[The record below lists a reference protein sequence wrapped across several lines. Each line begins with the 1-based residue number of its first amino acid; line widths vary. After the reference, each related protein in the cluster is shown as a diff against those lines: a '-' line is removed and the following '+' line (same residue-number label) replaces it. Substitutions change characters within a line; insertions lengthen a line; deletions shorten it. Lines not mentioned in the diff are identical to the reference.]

1 VKSQNKLAE
10 ALPKDYLARII
21 EMALAEDVGRGDVTS
36 ETLIPGDLQGKAY
49 MLVKEEGV
57 IAGITVA
64 EKVFYQTDPALAI
77 EILIKDGT
85 AVKYGDVPMLISG
98 NVRSIL
104 KAERVSLN
112 FMQRM
117 SGIATA
123 TARYVSIV
131 GDLGVEIADTR
142 KTTPGLRLLE
152 KFAVRMGGGRNHRLG
167 LNDAILIKDNH
178 IAALRALGMSYKEII
193 GKAKQGA
200 PPELKV
206 EAEARTLQEA
216 IDAIEAGVDIV
227 MLDNMTV
234 MEMTRA
240 VELIAG
246 RAEVEASG
254 GVNLKYVRAVAET
267 GVDFI
272 SVGALTHSYQ
282 ALDISLELEPQTFK
296 LF

>member
-1 VKSQNKLAE
+1 VKKKGRLE
-10 ALPKDYLARII
+10 EVLPKDYLARII

-36 ETLIPGDLQGKAY
+36 ETLIPCDLQGKAY

-57 IAGITVA
+57 IAGTTVA
-64 EKVFYQTDPALAI
+64 EKVFKTVDPDLV
-77 EILIKDGT
+77 IKVQIQDGT
-85 AVKYGDVPMLISG
+85 AVKFGDIPLLISG
-98 NVRSIL
+98 TVRSIL

-112 FMQRM
+112 FIQRM
-117 SGIATA
+117 SGIAST
-123 TARYVSIV
+123 TARYVSRV
-131 GDLGVEIADTR
+131 RDLGVDIADTR

-152 KFAVRMGGGRNHRLG
+152 KYAVRMGGGRNHRLD

-178 IAALRALGMSYKEII
+178 IAALRALGMSYKEIV
-193 GKAKQGA
+193 GKAQQGA

-206 EAEARTLQEA
+206 EAEARTIQEA
-216 IDAIEAGVDIV
+216 IDAVEAGADIV
-227 MLDNMTV
+227 MLDNMPA

-254 GVNLKYVRAVAET
+254 GVNLENVRAAAET

-272 SVGALTHSYQ
+272 SVGSLTHSYE
-282 ALDISLELEPQTFK
+282 ALDISLELEPQTFR
-296 LF
+296 LI